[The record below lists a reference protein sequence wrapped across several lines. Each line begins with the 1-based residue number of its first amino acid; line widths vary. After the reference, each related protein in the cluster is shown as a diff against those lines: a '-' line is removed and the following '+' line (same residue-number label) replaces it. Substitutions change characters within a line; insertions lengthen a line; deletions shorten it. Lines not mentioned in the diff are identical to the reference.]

1 MKIKQ
6 KLIHPRVINYVLHIE
21 RTLTFQFMSG
31 QVAAFISAGSSC
43 SPHLSGERRLLIFNY
58 FSEVYMT
65 TFPQLLLYNSAI
77 QQFFFLL
84 LLTAFFLSSFQCGK
98 RSSTSWHLSSFS
110 TSLHILPERAGVAA
124 NCCPGAS
131 EPYTTPICPH
141 RCSGNR
147 HELLLSHRS
156 YR

>member
-43 SPHLSGERRLLIFNY
+43 SPYLSGERRLLIFNY

-77 QQFFFLL
+77 QRVFPSAPHSLL
-84 LLTAFFLSSFQCGK
+84 PLFLSVREKEQHILTSFKFQHITAYLTWEGWSCSKLLPRGL
-98 RSSTSWHLSSFS
+98 WALHHPHLS
-110 TSLHILPERAGVAA
+110 LPVLWKQTWAA
-124 NCCPGAS
+124 VES
-131 EPYTTPICPH
+131 
-141 RCSGNR
+141 
-147 HELLLSHRS
+147 
-156 YR
+156 